1 MAASVEP
8 LVIFTPSG
16 KRGRFPAGTTVL
28 DAGRA
33 LGVDIDSTCGGR
45 GLCGRCQVVQG
56 LGAFAK
62 HGITS
67 LPDHLS
73 PGDSLENEY
82 RATRG
87 LADDR
92 RLGCTAKLLG
102 DAVIDVPPES
112 QVHRQVV
119 RKGLD
124 LRSFEVD
131 PVVRLHY
138 VEVPPAELATPTGDL
153 YRLQVELARDWKLEN
168 LDTDIGVIRALNAA
182 LEKDRGRVTVAVHE
196 GGTIIGVWPGLHE
209 KAYGVAI
216 DVGSTTIA
224 GHLADLADGAV
235 LASNGVMNPQIRFG
249 EDLMSRVSYAM
260 MHSEGAGEMTRAV
273 REALDALIAGLAE
286 TGGIAK
292 EDILELAIVGNPIMH
307 HLLLGIDPIPLGSA
321 PFALATDRAV
331 RTTAAEL
338 DLHLHPGA
346 RVYVLPCIAG
356 HVGADTAGVILAEQ
370 PHRSEV
376 MRLTVDV
383 GTNAEIVLGDKHRLL
398 AASSPTGPAFEGA
411 QISGGQRAAP
421 GAIERVRI
429 DRETLEPRFRV
440 IGSPRWSDEPGFE
453 SVVRRL
459 GVTGICGSGIVEVVA
474 EMFLAGIVT
483 TDGIVDGSLAE
494 RSPRIVPDGRTF
506 SYVLHEG
513 EGEGSPRIVVTQ
525 NDVRAIQ
532 LAKAALYA
540 GVRLLMDH
548 LGIEEVAEI
557 RLAGAFGSQ
566 IDLLHAMVL
575 GLVPDCDLAH
585 AGPAGNAAGTG
596 ALIALL
602 SGAAR
607 REIETVVRQVEK
619 IETAVEPRFQHHFV
633 EAMAFPHKTAP
644 MPHLRRAVELPAGR
658 SVAGGQPAGT
668 GEGSE
673 RRRRR
678 AVVAQASEDR

>member
-1 MAASVEP
+1 
-8 LVIFTPSG
+8 
-16 KRGRFPAGTTVL
+16 
-28 DAGRA
+28 
-33 LGVDIDSTCGGR
+33 
-45 GLCGRCQVVQG
+45 
-56 LGAFAK
+56 
-62 HGITS
+62 
-67 LPDHLS
+67 
-73 PGDSLENEY
+73 
-82 RATRG
+82 
-87 LADDR
+87 
-92 RLGCTAKLLG
+92 
-102 DAVIDVPPES
+102 
-112 QVHRQVV
+112 
-119 RKGLD
+119 
-124 LRSFEVD
+124 
-131 PVVRLHY
+131 
-138 VEVPPAELATPTGDL
+138 
-153 YRLQVELARDWKLEN
+153 
-168 LDTDIGVIRALNAA
+168 
-182 LEKDRGRVTVAVHE
+182 
-196 GGTIIGVWPGLHE
+196 
-209 KAYGVAI
+209 
-216 DVGSTTIA
+216 
-224 GHLADLADGAV
+224 
-235 LASNGVMNPQIRFG
+235 MNPQIRFG

-260 MHSEGAGEMTRAV
+260 MHDEGAGEMTRAV
-273 REALDALIAGLAE
+273 REALDSLIAGLAV
-286 TGGIAK
+286 TGGIPAT
-292 EDILELAIVGNPIMH
+292 DILELAIVGNPIMH

-338 DLHLHPGA
+338 ELHLHPGA

-383 GTNAEIVLGDKHRLL
+383 GTNAEIVLGDKRRLL

-429 DRETLEPRFRV
+429 DRDTLEPRFRV
-440 IGSPRWSDEPGFE
+440 IGSPRWSDEVGFE

-459 GVTGICGSGIVEVVA
+459 GVTGICGSGIVEVIA

-483 TDGIVDGSLAE
+483 TDGIVDGSLAA
-494 RSPRIVPDGRTF
+494 RSPRIFPDGRTF

-513 EGEGSPRIVVTQ
+513 EGSPRIVITQ

-548 LGIEEVAEI
+548 LGIDEVDEI

-619 IETAVEPRFQHHFV
+619 IETAVEPRFQQHFV

-644 MPHLRRAVELPAGR
+644 MPHLALAIELPAGR
-658 SVAGGQPAGT
+658 SVAGGQAPAGA

-678 AVVAQASEDR
+678 VVAVQATEDR